1 MENQVLEKM
10 FESKKSGICILY
22 GKAGTGKTTIIRK
35 KIGNNSLYF
44 RSDLQHDMIQLPRY
58 VNVYNTAFPNHK
70 IINNK
75 DWEIFFETI
84 LKNPTPDIKRVI
96 AFDDFPNLVKSN
108 RSVLPILETAWKKT
122 GSKNNVLLILSG
134 GSLPE
139 IKFVSERVHDFGDSF
154 DIQDAKVEPLNFFE
168 FRKLFPNIDTETAV
182 AFYTVT
188 GGIPKYYT
196 LLDPTKDV
204 FYNIE
209 HNLLDPKNISY
220 LDPRIMLNYDFHDPT
235 TYFSIMQILALHE
248 CKIGVIAEHLG
259 LRTHNLTSFLDRL
272 RELDLIE
279 RILPATDEDPSKSR
293 KGKYRITEFF
303 YLFWF
308 RYVYANQDYLHQ
320 GNIKAIIAQFKA
332 DYNFMMKRTVLEI
345 IKSMFVIKEYPF
357 VITNISSWWE
367 KEKGLDLVALG
378 EREILFGSAFWG
390 DEEIGT
396 NELYSLIQESHFVPA
411 PRRIRIDNYV
421 MFSKAGFTKEAEKDI
436 KKKRKI
442 TLLTLD
448 DLK

>member
-1 MENQVLEKM
+1 
-10 FESKKSGICILY
+10 
-22 GKAGTGKTTIIRK
+22 
-35 KIGNNSLYF
+35 
-44 RSDLQHDMIQLPRY
+44 
-58 VNVYNTAFPNHK
+58 
-70 IINNK
+70 
-75 DWEIFFETI
+75 
-84 LKNPTPDIKRVI
+84 
-96 AFDDFPNLVKSN
+96 
-108 RSVLPILETAWKKT
+108 
-122 GSKNNVLLILSG
+122 VLLILSG

-139 IKFVSERVHDFGDSF
+139 IKYVSERVHDFGDSF
-154 DIQDAKVEPLNFFE
+154 DIQDIKIEPLNFFE
-168 FRKLFPNIDTETAV
+168 FRKVFPNIDTETAV

-188 GGIPKYYT
+188 GGIPKYFS

-209 HNLLDPKNISY
+209 HNLLNPKNVSY

-248 CKIGVIAEHLG
+248 CKIGIIAEHLG

-293 KGKYRITEFF
+293 KGKYRITELF

-320 GNIKAIIAQFKA
+320 GNIKAIIAQFKE

-345 IKSMFVIKEYPF
+345 IKSMLVLKEFPF
-357 VITNISSWWE
+357 PITNISSWWE

-390 DEEIGT
+390 DEEIST
-396 NELYSLIQESHFVPA
+396 DALYTLIQESHFVPA
-411 PRRIRIDNYV
+411 PRRIRIDNYLL
-421 MFSKAGFTKEAEKDI
+421 FSKAGFTNEAQKDVR
-436 KKKRKI
+436 KKRKI

>member
-1 MENQVLEKM
+1 MDNQVLEKM
-10 FESKKSGICILY
+10 LEGKKSGICILY
-22 GKAGTGKTTIIRK
+22 GKPGTGKTTLIK
-35 KIGNNSLYF
+35 KVLGENSIYF

-58 VNVYNTAFPNHK
+58 VSVYNAAFPHHK
-70 IINNK
+70 IINNR
-75 DWEIFFETI
+75 DWVLFFDTI
-84 LKNPTPDIKRVI
+84 LKNPTPEVKKII

-108 RSVLPILETAWKKT
+108 RSVLPILETAWKKI

-139 IKFVSERVHDFGDSF
+139 IKFVSERVHDFGESF
-154 DIQDAKVEPLNFFE
+154 EINDATIEPLNFFE
-168 FRKLFPNIDTETAV
+168 FRKHFPKVDTETAI
-182 AFYTVT
+182 AFYTIT
-188 GGIPKYYT
+188 GGIPKYFL

-209 HNLLDPKNISY
+209 HNLLNPKNISY

-248 CKIGVIAEHLG
+248 CKIGIIAEHLG

-293 KGKYRITEFF
+293 KGKYRITEMF

-320 GNIKAIIAQFKA
+320 GNIKAIIDQFKA
-332 DYNFMMKRTVLEI
+332 DYSFMMKRSVLEI
-345 IKSMFVIKEYPF
+345 TKSMLVLKEFPF
-357 VITNISSWWE
+357 AISNISSWWE

-378 EREILFGSAFWG
+378 EKEILFGSAFWG
-390 DEEIGT
+390 DEKIGT
-396 NELYSLIQESHFVPA
+396 NELYMLIQESHFVPA
-411 PRRIRIDNYV
+411 PRRIRRDFYII
-421 MFSKAGFTKEAEKDI
+421 FSKAGFTPELEKDV
-436 KKKRKI
+436 KKKRNI
-442 TLLTLD
+442 ELITLD